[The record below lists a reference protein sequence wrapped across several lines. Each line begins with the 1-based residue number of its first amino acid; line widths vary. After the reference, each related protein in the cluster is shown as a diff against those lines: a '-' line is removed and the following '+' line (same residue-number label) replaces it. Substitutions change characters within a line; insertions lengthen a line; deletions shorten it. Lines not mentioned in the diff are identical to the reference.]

1 MAVEV
6 CGCKPGVISAI
17 PASAFTVAPK
27 EGMERRLQII
37 QMTEVYGK
45 AGIVDVLSKLCH
57 CRFLVLVVLF
67 AVKFGNGVLINVEME
82 LSILLQ
88 YDMRQNKEQR
98 ELV

>member
-1 MAVEV
+1 LWLQARSNKRHTSLCVHS
-6 CGCKPGVISAI
+6 C
-17 PASAFTVAPK
+17 PK
-27 EGMERRLQII
+27 GRNGKKA
-37 QMTEVYGK
+37 TNYTNEVYGK

-67 AVKFGNGVLINVEME
+67 SVKFGNGVLINVEME